1 MANAFHVIIPGQ
13 QMSMSEM
20 KWLTRNK
27 IRNQKQ
33 NKAKKSPNHEVIEA
47 NALRQSEGAPKQPTE
62 AHNSRSP
69 TILLTTQAR
78 PRRRGPILFQN
89 CGACAAAAAF

>member
-1 MANAFHVIIPGQ
+1 
-13 QMSMSEM
+13 MSDI

-47 NALRQSEGAPKQPTE
+47 NALRQSEGAHKKLNVSPETI
-62 AHNSRSP
+62 NRSSQQQKP
-69 TILLTTQAR
+69 NNPSNYAIV
-78 PRRRGPILFQN
+78 
-89 CGACAAAAAF
+89 